1 MGGMRGEYVRG
12 GGDMVQLCMSSP
24 SVPCRGEEEPGGCS
38 GDELPIRAL
47 WSSNNLRPACDDNV
61 AGAHMAT
68 AGDGE
73 TFIYSLRLNDAF
85 GVRGSVA
92 ALFRVVE
99 P

>member
-1 MGGMRGEYVRG
+1 
-12 GGDMVQLCMSSP
+12 
-24 SVPCRGEEEPGGCS
+24 
-38 GDELPIRAL
+38 
-47 WSSNNLRPACDDNV
+47 
-61 AGAHMAT
+61 MAT